1 MNEIQNLN
9 PEEQA
14 NLHIVEN
21 MDVNNLPEIMKSVL
35 SLAQTSAEKDML
47 LMSALVA
54 CGSVMPNLYVKYG
67 IAAKRYYP
75 NLQLFIVGSA
85 ACGKGIANLAL
96 ELVKPIHDKMPLIIP
111 GDATYPAFY
120 QTLARQHGRGYI
132 HESEGSVITDIWR
145 SSTATYNTALR
156 KAAEHEPISRSRCKE
171 ASVIACPQLSMVLTG
186 TFSQYHALVPSI
198 ENGYFS
204 RLLTLIVDEHQAFNS
219 RYVQPS
225 ESSDGIVQKCAEQ
238 LYHLYESL
246 LFNRAR
252 EFRLTPD
259 QRTRLGH
266 HLENAYP
273 TLIRMLGEDFHS
285 VVLRMAVHIE
295 RIAMILSALRMISSL
310 TAQRDSA
317 EVPLSISPE
326 SDSDTSSSSISSEL
340 DSDTSSP
347 SISSE
352 LDSDNSSLSGARGVR
367 PENLVCSDLDYAT
380 AELIG
385 NKLILHMAQAYQL
398 VKGTERI
405 TLPTVKPLDQKAIL
419 LSLLPDEFESKTLV
433 AEAQSQGIPQSTVM
447 RWCSQWIDRGMLYRL
462 SFGHYKKIA

>member
-9 PEEQA
+9 SSEEQA

-21 MDVNNLPEIMKSVL
+21 MDVNNLPELMKSVL
-35 SLAQTSAEKDML
+35 SLAHTPAEKDML
-47 LMSALVA
+47 LMSALTA
-54 CGSVMPNLYVKYG
+54 CSGVLPNLYFKYG
-67 IAAKRYYP
+67 IGAKRYYP

-96 ELVKPIHDKMPLIIP
+96 ELVKPIHEANPLIIP

-120 QTLARQHGRGYI
+120 QTLAKQKGRGYI

-145 SSTATYNTALR
+145 SSTVNYNTALR
-156 KAAEHEPISRSRCKE
+156 KAAEHETISRARCKE
-171 ASVIACPQLSMVLTG
+171 ASVIENPQLSMVLTG

-219 RYVQPS
+219 QYVEPS
-225 ESSDGIVQKCAEQ
+225 ESSDETVKTCAEQ
-238 LYHLYESL
+238 LYHLYEKL
-246 LFNRAR
+246 LFSKPR
-252 EFRLTPD
+252 EFCLTPD

-266 HLENAYP
+266 HLETAYP

-295 RIAMILSALRMISSL
+295 RIALILSALRSC
-310 TAQRDSA
+310 
-317 EVPLSISPE
+317 SP
-326 SDSDTSSSSISSEL
+326 
-340 DSDTSSP
+340 
-347 SISSE
+347 
-352 LDSDNSSLSGARGVR
+352 LSGARDVR

-398 VKGTERI
+398 IKGTEKI
-405 TLPTVKPLDQKAIL
+405 EAPKVKPLDQKAIL
-419 LSLLPDEFESKTLV
+419 LSLLPAEFGHAILV
-433 AEAQSQGIPQSTVM
+433 KEAATQGIPARTAE
-447 RWCSQWIDRGMLYRL
+447 RWNEGWQQTGIVFRL
-462 SFGHYKKIA
+462 KHDCYKKIA

>member
-9 PEEQA
+9 PEEQE
-14 NLHIVEN
+14 NLRIVEN
-21 MDVNNLPEIMKSVL
+21 MDVNNLPELMQNVL
-35 SLAQTSAEKDML
+35 SLANTPAEKDML

-54 CGSVMPNLYVKYG
+54 CGSVMPNLYCKYG

-96 ELVKPIHDKMPLIIP
+96 ELVKPIHKKTPLIIP

-120 QTLARQHGRGYI
+120 QTLARQNGRGYI

-145 SSTATYNTALR
+145 SSTANYNTALR
-156 KAAEHEPISRSRCKE
+156 KAAEHETISRARCRE
-171 ASVIACPQLSMVLTG
+171 ASVIENPQVSMVLTG

-219 RYVQPS
+219 RYVLPS
-225 ESSDGIVQKCAEQ
+225 ETSGETIQTAAEQ
-238 LYHLYESL
+238 LYHLYEKL
-246 LFNRAR
+246 LFTKAR
-252 EFRLTPD
+252 EFKLTPD
-259 QRTRLGH
+259 QRTRLGK

-295 RIAMILSALRMISSL
+295 RIAMILTVLRSCSP
-310 TAQRDSA
+310 RYSA
-317 EVPLSISPE
+317 EQEP
-326 SDSDTSSSSISSEL
+326 SSISSEL
-340 DSDTSSP
+340 DSDTSS
-347 SISSE
+347 
-352 LDSDNSSLSGARGVR
+352 LSCARGVR
-367 PENLVCSDLDYAT
+367 PENIVCADEDYAT

-398 VKGTERI
+398 VKGTEKME
-405 TLPTVKPLDQKAIL
+405 LPTVKPLDQKQIL
-419 LSLLPDEFESKTLV
+419 LSLLPEEFGHAVLV
-433 AEAQSQGIPQSTVM
+433 KEAATQGISPRTAERWNEGWQQSGVV
-447 RWCSQWIDRGMLYRL
+447 YRL
-462 SFGHYKKIA
+462 KYDCYKKIA

>member
-9 PEEQA
+9 SSEEQA

-21 MDVNNLPEIMKSVL
+21 MDVNNLPELMKSVL
-35 SLAQTSAEKDML
+35 SLAHTPAEKDML
-47 LMSALVA
+47 FMSALTA
-54 CGSVMPNLYVKYG
+54 CSSVLPNLYFKYG
-67 IAAKRYYP
+67 IGAKRYYP

-96 ELVKPIHDKMPLIIP
+96 ELVKPIHKALPLIIP

-120 QTLARQHGRGYI
+120 QTLAKQKGRGYI

-145 SSTATYNTALR
+145 SSTANYNTALR
-156 KAAEHEPISRSRCKE
+156 KAAEHETISRARCRE
-171 ASVIACPQLSMVLTG
+171 ASVIENPQLSMVLTG

-219 RYVQPS
+219 QYVEPS
-225 ESSDGIVQKCAEQ
+225 ENSGDVIKAAAEQ
-238 LYHLYESL
+238 LYHLYEKL
-246 LFNRAR
+246 LFSKPR

-266 HLENAYP
+266 HLETAYP

-295 RIAMILSALRMISSL
+295 RIAMILTVLRSCSP
-310 TAQRDSA
+310 RYSA
-317 EVPLSISPE
+317 EQEL
-326 SDSDTSSSSISSEL
+326 SSITSE
-340 DSDTSSP
+340 S
-347 SISSE
+347 
-352 LDSDNSSLSGARGVR
+352 DSDNSSLSGARGVR
-367 PENLVCSDLDYAT
+367 PENIVCTDEDYAT

-398 VKGTERI
+398 VKGTEKI
-405 TLPTVKPLDQKAIL
+405 EAPKVKPLDQKQIL
-419 LSLLPDEFESKTLV
+419 LSLLPEEFESKTLL
-433 AEAQSQGIPQSTVM
+433 AEAQTQGIPQSTVM
-447 RWCSQWIDRGMLYRL
+447 RWCSQWIENGILHRP